1 MKPSGNLGGKAG
13 QNGMK
18 EEKSTVD
25 TATEY
30 LRISSGSKLAA
41 MGNSQC
47 LCIRC
52 FECSTRAD
60 IDRRHKLSRAAPVH
74 TSHTSNIRWCIYI
87 CSIPINH
94 KNVLQTS
101 RQLTSNQPWEQFS
114 EARRGIFEC
123 PIVKATSSWC
133 GGAKLRHGHGDK
145 NQEHTAYKPLKLV
158 SINLLGWKFWNLHPR
173 PCQQDRHKGLSI
185 RVQLYWWI
193 KKLSGTCFDGDSRNW
208 LHNTD
213 YSKRQPKKLQ
223 ASEISLEFFFVSQL
237 SQNSSIVKRVFAVTC
252 GILLIHRGHNG
263 RGRRYLGVVGNPEGQ
278 RSSGPGNWKES
289 CRLRN
294 KYKFQ
299 KHCIDA
305 GVTIWPTTSSSN
317 YHHG

>member
-30 LRISSGSKLAA
+30 LRISSGPKLGA

-52 FECSTRAD
+52 SECSTRAD
-60 IDRRHKLSRAAPVH
+60 IDHGHKLSRAAPVH

-158 SINLLGWKFWNLHPR
+158 SVNPLGWKFWNLHPR

-185 RVQLYWWI
+185 RVQLCWWI
-193 KKLSGTCFDGDSRNW
+193 KKFYQVPASTETHAIDCTTPTIANDNPKS
-208 LHNTD
+208 
-213 YSKRQPKKLQ
+213 SKRVK
-223 ASEISLEFFFVSQL
+223 SLL
-237 SQNSSIVKRVFAVTC
+237 NSSLYPSWAKIARSLREC
-252 GILLIHRGHNG
+252 LLSLAG
-263 RGRRYLGVVGNPEGQ
+263 YFSFTEGMM
-278 RSSGPGNWKES
+278 
-289 CRLRN
+289 
-294 KYKFQ
+294 
-299 KHCIDA
+299 A
-305 GVTIWPTTSSSN
+305 GEDGT
-317 YHHG
+317 